1 MALADPLDRAG
12 GLGRFQSLP
21 FPSELLT
28 SQCSVEDILAPFP
41 VTGAGFPNRTG
52 VPLSVGVASVGMS
65 SEPLWKP
72 AGGTPWG
79 LAVGPFL
86 HPPVP
91 NAASPA
97 GFLAEVE
104 WIAHWG

>member
-1 MALADPLDRAG
+1 MALAEPLDRAG
-12 GLGRFQSLP
+12 RLGRFQSLP

-28 SQCSVEDILAPFP
+28 SQCLVEDILAPVP
-41 VTGAGFPNRTG
+41 GHWCRVREPDR

-65 SEPLWKP
+65 SEPLCKP
-72 AGGTPWG
+72 GGGTPWG

-86 HPPVP
+86 HLLVP